1 MQARDVMTSQVV
13 TVTPD
18 ADIGKIARIMTEHRI
33 GGVPVTD
40 AAGNLVGIVT
50 DGDLYRRSELGTDKQ
65 RSGWLEIFGLDS
77 GPAHDYVAAHG
88 HTAADVMTT
97 RVFAVTPETPLQQI
111 ANLFE
116 RERIRRVPVVVGNH
130 LVGILSR
137 ANLVQALVSTPGSD
151 RDPALSDQQI
161 RDLVIAEYKRLPG
174 GMPAE
179 GNVIVTDAV
188 VHLWGFVPSGV
199 ELDALRVAAEGI
211 PGVKHFQDHTF
222 RYFGDAGGHQRAPS
236 ELVVEQPEAGAP
248 D

>member
-1 MQARDVMTSQVV
+1 MQARDVMTTQVV

-18 ADIGKIARIMTEHRI
+18 ADIRNIARIMIEHRI
-33 GGVPVTD
+33 SGVPVVD
-40 AAGNLVGIVT
+40 AGGNVIGIVT
-50 DGDLYRRSELGTDKQ
+50 DGDLYRRGELRTDKQ
-65 RSGWLEIFGLDS
+65 RSSWLELFGLDN
-77 GPAHDYVAAHG
+77 GLAHDYVAAHG

-97 RVFAVTPETPLQQI
+97 RVFAVTPETPLRQV

-116 RERIRRVPVVVGNH
+116 RERIRRVPVVAGGH

-137 ANLVQALVSTPGSD
+137 ANLVQALVSTPA
-151 RDPALSDQQI
+151 RDMTPALSDQQI
-161 RDLVIAEYKRLPG
+161 RDLVIAEYKRLPW

-188 VHLWGFVPSGV
+188 VHLWGFVPSAV

-211 PGVKHFQDHTF
+211 PGVRHFEDHTF
-222 RYFGDAGGHQRAPS
+222 RYFGDVGDRQRAPS
-236 ELVVEQPEAGAP
+236 ELVVEQPKAAA